1 MLPIPE
7 HYNDNSAVCDE
18 SMHLFE
24 GDPELCRTIAKENSM
39 NYTTPTTIEQKI
51 VQAVEKVKS
60 LKEEKEVLETRVAA
74 LEQELRQK
82 DADIAR
88 LASEKEDVKGQIEGL
103 LDELDNL
110 VASA

>member
-7 HYNDNSAVCDE
+7 PYNETSDVSDS

-24 GDPELCRTIAKENSM
+24 GDAELCHPISKENSM
-39 NYTTPTTIEQKI
+39 NYTVPTTIEQKI
-51 VQAVEKVKS
+51 AQAVEKVKS
-60 LKEEKEVLETRVAA
+60 LKEEKELLETRVAS

-82 DADIAR
+82 DADLAR
-88 LASEKEDVKGQIEGL
+88 LAAEKEDVKGQIEGL

>member
-1 MLPIPE
+1 MLPLPE
-7 HYNDNSAVCDE
+7 TYNDKSAVSDD

-24 GDPELCRTIAKENSM
+24 GDPDLCRTIPKENTM
-39 NYTTPTTIEQKI
+39 NYTVPTTIEQKI
-51 VQAVEKVKS
+51 AQAVEKVKS
-60 LKEEKEVLETRVAA
+60 LKEEKEVLESRVAA

-82 DADIAR
+82 DTEIAR
-88 LASEKEDVKGQIEGL
+88 LVAEKEDVKGQIEGL